1 MRTELEQDKKIEVC
15 KKDLIKILKGLK
27 DIQINQFFEG
37 DYFLRLENELD
48 KLNFF
53 IKIIK

>member
-27 DIQINQFFEG
+27 DIQIN
-37 DYFLRLENELD
+37 
-48 KLNFF
+48 
-53 IKIIK
+53 